1 MIAIDF
7 TSSFIHLQK
16 KLIQIM
22 YYGSFIFLATTAVT
36 ATTTTTTTP
45 HYAVRMM
52 VPLCQ
57 KQKCRKK
64 SYFSISVFC
73 EPDRAPNVSFKNK
86 KKKIFF
92 L

>member
-1 MIAIDF
+1 
-7 TSSFIHLQK
+7 
-16 KLIQIM
+16 M
-22 YYGSFIFLATTAVT
+22 YHGSFIFLATTAVT
-36 ATTTTTTTP
+36 AVTATTTTTTTTTL

-73 EPDRAPNVSFKNK
+73 EPGRAPNVSFKNK
-86 KKKIFF
+86 KISFIFF
-92 L
+92 KNDFLHF